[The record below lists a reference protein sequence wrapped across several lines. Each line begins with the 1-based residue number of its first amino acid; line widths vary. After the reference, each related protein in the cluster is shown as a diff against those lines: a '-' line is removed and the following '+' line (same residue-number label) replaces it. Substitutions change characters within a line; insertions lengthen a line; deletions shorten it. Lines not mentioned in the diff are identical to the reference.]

1 MSHIKMHGS
10 LVMYHGAGVLI
21 TGASGSG
28 KSDLALRLIHEG
40 GQLVSDDQ
48 VMISKT
54 DLGLVAT
61 APQYIRGLL
70 EIRGIGVI
78 RMETAPQGK
87 VDLVVSLMDDL
98 NEMERMPV
106 SQTQTI
112 CDIDVPKW
120 DLYPFEASA
129 TAKVKKIVD
138 LWAKPD
144 DLMG

>member
-1 MSHIKMHGS
+1 
-10 LVMYHGAGVLI
+10 
-21 TGASGSG
+21 
-28 KSDLALRLIHEG
+28 
-40 GQLVSDDQ
+40 
-48 VMISKT
+48 
-54 DLGLVAT
+54 
-61 APQYIRGLL
+61 
-70 EIRGIGVI
+70 
-78 RMETAPQGK
+78 
-87 VDLVVSLMDDL
+87 MDDL

-106 SQTQTI
+106 PQTQTI